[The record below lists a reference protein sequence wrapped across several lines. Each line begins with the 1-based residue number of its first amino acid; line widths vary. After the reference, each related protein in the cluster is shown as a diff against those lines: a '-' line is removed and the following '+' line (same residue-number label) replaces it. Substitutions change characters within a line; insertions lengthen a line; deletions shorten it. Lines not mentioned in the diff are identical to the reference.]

1 MKLLTRSEVD
11 SLGATFGY
19 KPYTG
24 GTGPSDAQVR
34 QNNIALLKVLDEAEI
49 PCKLERDPTLGDE
62 YPVPCVKVLD
72 VYVGYDRWGFCDTG
86 LNGPELDQAD
96 LYTAYLRLYNEYMNN
111 MEGVLS

>member
-1 MKLLTRSEVD
+1 MKPLTETEVQV
-11 SLGATFGY
+11 LGSTLGF

-24 GTGPSDAQVR
+24 SQGPTDSHAR
-34 QNNIALLKVLDEAEI
+34 QNNIVLMKILDESEV